1 MTFQP
6 RLWNACLHVPH
17 PLHLQV
23 CQLSLSVLIRHLLLP
38 YKGVFAAGTSR
49 KWKLEW
55 DSLSD

>member
-17 PLHLQV
+17 PLCLQV

-38 YKGVFAAGTSR
+38 YKEVFAADASR
-49 KWKLEW
+49 KLGTGMGHF
-55 DSLSD
+55 L